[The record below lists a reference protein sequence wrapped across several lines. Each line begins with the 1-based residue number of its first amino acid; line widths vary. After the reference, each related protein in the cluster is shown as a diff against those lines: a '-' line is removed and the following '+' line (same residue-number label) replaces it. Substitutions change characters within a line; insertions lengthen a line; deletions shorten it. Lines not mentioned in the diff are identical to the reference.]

1 MTPSPYKIFCIGLIW
16 FIYTLKTFFKFIT
29 CKINSLIH
37 FIKLSFISFLYN
49 SEKDYFDKVNKLKS
63 VKYPINFAIALNKF
77 LISEEKIIETLC
89 QFIRWITLTNQIK
102 YFTIYDAFNL
112 VDINKLISHFI
123 EEVNINNNI
132 YQNIQFHFSYK
143 CNKNN
148 DIIEKTI

>member
-29 CKINSLIH
+29 CKLNSLIH

-49 SEKDYFDKVNKLKS
+49 SEKDYFSRINKLKS
-63 VKYPINFAIALNKF
+63 VKYPVNFAIALNKF

-112 VDINKLISHFI
+112 VDINKLIYQLI
-123 EEVNINNNI
+123 EEININNNI
-132 YQNIQFHFSYK
+132 NQNI
-143 CNKNN
+143 
-148 DIIEKTI
+148 